1 MSSPALA
8 TSAWWS
14 IADAN
19 PVALAIVVI
28 AVALAAIGYVGSRLW
43 ATRAGKRRR

>member
-1 MSSPALA
+1 MPSPALA

-28 AVALAAIGYVGSRLW
+28 AVAVAAIGYVG
-43 ATRAGKRRR
+43 TRVWTRQWKRRR